1 MEMWLRTSEKEV
13 LFPVMP
19 SSFNL
24 EGSAII
30 NTSNVVKLGEVSVY
44 GGNNLRSIS
53 IESFFP
59 SKKYHFVKTPSLK
72 EPYEYVNQI
81 KDWMNKGQDLR
92 FIITETDVN
101 MLCYIESFEYGEQDA
116 SRDVYFTLNLV
127 ECKMPKI
134 TYSNSNPTTNTP
146 RPETP
151 QNPQQTSQQKTHKVK
166 KGDCLWS
173 IAQKYY
179 GKGSLYPK
187 IKEAN
192 KSKYPSLAKNNI
204 IYPNMV
210 LIIP

>member
-30 NTSNVVKLGEVSVY
+30 NTSNVVKLGEVSVC

-59 SKKYHFVKTPSLK
+59 LK

-116 SRDVYFTLNLV
+116 SRDVYFSLNLV

-151 QNPQQTSQQKTHKVK
+151 QKPQQKTHKVK

-204 IYPNMV
+204 IYTNMV